1 MVSPLPQELI
11 DQILSFVTDDKTL
24 RICSRTCRAWAPV
37 AQGRLFEDIT
47 IHYKED
53 ADKFLGLLNAS
64 PHIARLPR
72 LLVVVEGRRRQ
83 RHEEKYAEG
92 FLVKMASRLVNVGV
106 LQISGTDV
114 QGFPEQSAQSLCE
127 GFLRVE
133 RLAFC
138 GSELDASWVLSFLR
152 THSDIRHLLFSS
164 GSIHASELPLS
175 PLPPTVPHLHTLS
188 VSYTL
193 GIRLVLPFLCIQENN
208 QLPPSIT
215 ELHLNPLNEADE
227 AAGCQLVLKL
237 KDVLRTLVLG
247 VSMSSSPSHEESCK
261 GAIERLSLQKLSALT
276 TFVADSIIL
285 NCSFPDTY
293 RWVQQALWDLR
304 GAPLETVRIR
314 MWHLSVDT
322 VQNFDWVLLE
332 STLNEL
338 HHLRLLRFELWGNGT
353 RATMSEI
360 IREKMQ
366 WPEDSAWQVE
376 FVGPP

>member
-11 DQILSFVTDDKTL
+11 DQILSFVTDDKTKTL
-24 RICSRTCRAWAPV
+24 RSCSRTCRAWAPL
-37 AQGRLFEDIT
+37 AQGWLFEDIT

-53 ADKFLGLLNAS
+53 ADKFLGLLSVS
-64 PHIARLPR
+64 PHIARFPR
-72 LLVVVEGRRRQ
+72 LLEVREGRGRRP
-83 RHEEKYAEG
+83 HEEKYAEG

-106 LQISGTDV
+106 LKIRETDV

-138 GSELDASWVLSFLR
+138 RSALDASWVLSFLR
-152 THSDIRHLLFSS
+152 THSDIRHLSFFS
-164 GSIHASELPLS
+164 GSIRASELPLS

-237 KDVLRTLVLG
+237 KDVLRTLLLS
-247 VSMSSSPSHEESCK
+247 VSEPYSPYHGERCK
-261 GAIERLSLQKLSALT
+261 GTRVLFSNGLNWPHERHYRGHRAVIT
-276 TFVADSIIL
+276 PEVIG
-285 NCSFPDTY
+285 TY
-293 RWVQQALWDLR
+293 DLCC
-304 GAPLETVRIR
+304 
-314 MWHLSVDT
+314 
-322 VQNFDWVLLE
+322 
-332 STLNEL
+332 
-338 HHLRLLRFELWGNGT
+338 
-353 RATMSEI
+353 
-360 IREKMQ
+360 
-366 WPEDSAWQVE
+366 
-376 FVGPP
+376 

>member
-1 MVSPLPQELI
+1 MDQWISIKPGSVNQNTRFCSNRMHNRIRTIVKLQVVITSQPTKTIGVARPSFASLHACLHPHPSAIRMVSPLPQELI
-11 DQILSFVTDDKTL
+11 DQILSFVTDDKTKTF
-24 RICSRTCRAWAPV
+24 RSCSRTCRAWAPV
-37 AQGRLFEDIT
+37 AQGRLFEHIT
-47 IHYKED
+47 IHSKKR

-72 LLVVVEGRRRQ
+72 LVEVREGRGRWP
-83 RHEEKYAEG
+83 HEEKYAEG

-106 LQISGTDV
+106 LEIGETDV
-114 QGFPEQSAQSLCE
+114 RGFSEQSAQTLCE

-138 GSELDASWVLSFLR
+138 MSALDASWVLSFLR

-164 GSIHASELPLS
+164 GSIRASELPLS

-237 KDVLRTLVLG
+237 KDVLRTLVLS
-247 VSMSSSPSHEESCK
+247 VSMLSSPSRGERCK
-261 GAIERLSLQKLSALT
+261 GTRVPFSN
-276 TFVADSIIL
+276 DL
-285 NCSFPDTY
+285 N
-293 RWVQQALWDLR
+293 
-304 GAPLETVRIR
+304 
-314 MWHLSVDT
+314 
-322 VQNFDWVLLE
+322 
-332 STLNEL
+332 
-338 HHLRLLRFELWGNGT
+338 
-353 RATMSEI
+353 
-360 IREKMQ
+360 
-366 WPEDSAWQVE
+366 
-376 FVGPP
+376 